1 MKTKLWIIGS
11 FICLVVALLICI
23 RQIGNLKEQYSIA
36 ITNNKA
42 YIQENNGL
50 KDQNQVF
57 QFTIQQ
63 LSYYNDSLLVEMNK
77 VREELKIKDREV
89 KSLSYLLSTASKV
102 DSIFVRDTIF
112 KNNVSIDTLIG
123 DNWYQLKLGLKYP
136 NRIIVNPSF
145 VSEKYIIAHYNKEA
159 INPPK
164 KFFLWRLF
172 QRKHKVVEVNILE
185 KNPYIENNKSRF
197 IEIIK

>member
-1 MKTKLWIIGS
+1 MKQ
-11 FICLVVALLICI
+11 LVISLILLLLIYSAFCTKFYI
-23 RQIGNLKEQYSIA
+23 DSRKEVNILTSNQ
-36 ITNNKA
+36 KA

-89 KSLSYLLSTASKV
+89 KSLSYLLSTASRV

-145 VSEKYIIAHYNKEA
+145 VSEKYIITHYNKET

-164 KFFLWRLF
+164 KFFLWRIF

>member
-1 MKTKLWIIGS
+1 MKQ
-11 FICLVVALLICI
+11 LVISLILLLLIYSAFCTKFYI
-23 RQIGNLKEQYSIA
+23 DSRKEVDIFASNQ
-36 ITNNKA
+36 KA

-123 DNWYQLKLGLKYP
+123 DNWYQLRLGLKYP

-145 VSEKYIIAHYNKEA
+145 VSEKYIITHYNKET

>member
-1 MKTKLWIIGS
+1 MKQ
-11 FICLVVALLICI
+11 LVISLMLLLLIYSAFCTKFYI
-23 RQIGNLKEQYSIA
+23 DSRKEVNILASNQ
-36 ITNNKA
+36 KA

-77 VREELKIKDREV
+77 VRKELKIKDREV
-89 KSLSYLLSTASKV
+89 KSLSYLLSTASRV

-145 VSEKYIIAHYNKEA
+145 VSEKYIITHYNKET

-164 KFFLWRLF
+164 KFFLWRVF

>member
-1 MKTKLWIIGS
+1 MKQLTVSLI
-11 FICLVVALLICI
+11 LLLLIYSVFCTKFYI
-23 RQIGNLKEQYSIA
+23 DSRKEVNILASNQ
-36 ITNNKA
+36 KA

-102 DSIFVRDTIF
+102 DSIFIRDTIF

-145 VSEKYIIAHYNKEA
+145 VSEKYIITHYNKET

>member
-1 MKTKLWIIGS
+1 MKQLMISLI
-11 FICLVVALLICI
+11 LLLLIYSAFCTKFYI
-23 RQIGNLKEQYSIA
+23 DSRKEVDILASNQ
-36 ITNNKA
+36 KA

-89 KSLSYLLSTASKV
+89 KSLSYLLSTASRV

-112 KNNVSIDTLIG
+112 KNNVSIDTIIG

-145 VSEKYIIAHYNKEA
+145 VSEKYIITHYNKETV
-159 INPPK
+159 NPPK

>member
-1 MKTKLWIIGS
+1 MKQ
-11 FICLVVALLICI
+11 LVISLILLLLIYSAFCTKFYI
-23 RQIGNLKEQYSIA
+23 DSRKEVNILASNQ
-36 ITNNKA
+36 KA

-89 KSLSYLLSTASKV
+89 KSLSYLLSTASRV
-102 DSIFVRDTIF
+102 DSIFIRDTIF

-145 VSEKYIIAHYNKEA
+145 VSEKYIITHYNKET
-159 INPPK
+159 IHPPK
-164 KFFLWRLF
+164 KFFLWRVF
-172 QRKHKVVEVNILE
+172 QRKHKVVDVNILE

>member
-1 MKTKLWIIGS
+1 MKQ
-11 FICLVVALLICI
+11 LVISLILLLLIYSAFCTKFYI
-23 RQIGNLKEQYSIA
+23 DSRKEVNILASNQ
-36 ITNNKA
+36 KA

-89 KSLSYLLSTASKV
+89 KSLSYLLSTASRV

-145 VSEKYIIAHYNKEA
+145 VSEKYIITHYNKET

-164 KFFLWRLF
+164 KFFLWRVF

>member
-1 MKTKLWIIGS
+1 MKQLTVSLI
-11 FICLVVALLICI
+11 LLLLIYSVFCTKFYI
-23 RQIGNLKEQYSIA
+23 DSRKEVNILASNQ
-36 ITNNKA
+36 KA

-102 DSIFVRDTIF
+102 DSIFIRDTIF
-112 KNNVSIDTLIG
+112 KDNVSIDTLIG

-145 VSEKYIIAHYNKEA
+145 VSEKYIITHYNKET

>member
-1 MKTKLWIIGS
+1 MKQ
-11 FICLVVALLICI
+11 LVISLILLLLIYSAFCTKFYI
-23 RQIGNLKEQYSIA
+23 DSRKEVNILASNQ
-36 ITNNKA
+36 KA

-89 KSLSYLLSTASKV
+89 KSLSYLLSTASRV
-102 DSIFVRDTIF
+102 DSIFIRDTIF

-145 VSEKYIIAHYNKEA
+145 VSEKYIITHYNKET

-164 KFFLWRLF
+164 KFFLWRVF